1 MYIKPKRAV
10 RNVLVVPIVVR
21 ATAVAIKNK
30 HIIKNCLFQRPQP
43 DKEVLVLKPYFS
55 FILHQK
61 SPKYDSITDFLFF
74 V

>member
-1 MYIKPKRAV
+1 MADTK
-10 RNVLVVPIVVR
+10 
-21 ATAVAIKNK
+21 
-30 HIIKNCLFQRPQP
+30 RPQP